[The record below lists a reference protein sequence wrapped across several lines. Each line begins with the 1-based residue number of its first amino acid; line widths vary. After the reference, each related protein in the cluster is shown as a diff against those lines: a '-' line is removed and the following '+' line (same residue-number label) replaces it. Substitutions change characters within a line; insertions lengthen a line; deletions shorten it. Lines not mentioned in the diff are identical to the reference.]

1 MYYSHHQHK
10 QPNTRMRLGTTVAIG
25 VVICSCS
32 TPSSPTPRT
41 VGVGSE
47 RWFTRSIVH
56 NDGRPAAMGLVILTD
71 LQTEEQIAVA
81 TTNLEGQFKVPL
93 SARNV
98 ALTATAGEE
107 VAYVSNIDRLKAR
120 LHNG

>member
-1 MYYSHHQHK
+1 
-10 QPNTRMRLGTTVAIG
+10 
-25 VVICSCS
+25 
-32 TPSSPTPRT
+32 
-41 VGVGSE
+41 
-47 RWFTRSIVH
+47 
-56 NDGRPAAMGLVILTD
+56 MGLVILTD